1 MKVFFSGTHRER
13 SPQDTLAAITP
24 LLPEFGITRLADVT
38 GLDVL
43 GVPVVMSVRPLAR
56 TLSVSQGKGATL
68 DLARISAAM
77 EAIELDHAE
86 RAVPA
91 AELAG
96 VPAGQLG
103 LPYPVLAL
111 EQHAGSLLTGRTPLD
126 WITART
132 IGDGSNVLVPRQA
145 VFMGR
150 DLRDGWRSYTLT
162 ASSNGLAS
170 GNNVSEATVH
180 ALYEVIERDATSAL
194 GIVPVRE
201 RHYVDPATVNEP
213 YCAGLIDRIR
223 SAGAWLEIV
232 HTPSRFGVPA
242 FACYLWHEDAAAAMV
257 VGSGAHGDPAVALSR
272 AITEAA
278 QSRLTFIAGTRDD
291 IVAATYLPPDGFAR
305 PTTPVAARP
314 WDPAAYGTTAAYDTC
329 AEEAAALA
337 AAVATHT
344 GHEPMAVDLAD
355 RAEFAVVKV
364 MCPGLTY
371 AARHEIPRHE
381 EASAP

>member
-1 MKVFFSGTHRER
+1 MKVFFAGTHRER
-13 SPQDTLAAITP
+13 PPHDTLAAITP
-24 LLPEFGITRLADVT
+24 LLGEFGITRLADVT

-43 GVPVVMSVRPLAR
+43 GIPVVMSVRPLAR

-77 EAIELDHAE
+77 EAIELHHAE

-91 AELAG
+91 ARFTD
-96 VPAGQLG
+96 VPADQLS
-103 LPYPVLAL
+103 LPYPLLAL
-111 EQHAGSLLTGRTPLD
+111 EQHAGSLLTERTPLD
-126 WITART
+126 WITARR
-132 IGDGSNVLVPRQA
+132 IGDGHQVLVPRQA
-145 VFMGR
+145 VQMGR

-170 GNNVSEATVH
+170 GNTRAEAVVH

-194 GIVPVRE
+194 GTVPAHE
-201 RHYVDPATVNEP
+201 RHYVDPTTVDEP
-213 YCAGLIDRIR
+213 YCAELIERIR
-223 SAGAWLEIV
+223 SGGAWLEIV
-232 HTPSRFGVPA
+232 HAPSRFGVPA

-257 VGSGAHGDPAVALSR
+257 VGSGAHADAAVALSR

-291 IVAATYLPPDGFAR
+291 IVASTYLPPDGFAR
-305 PTTPVAARP
+305 PHTPAAARP
-314 WDPAAYGTTAAYDTC
+314 WNPAAYGSTAHYATC
-329 AEEAAALA
+329 AEEADALA
-337 AAVATHT
+337 AAVTART

-355 RAEFAVVKV
+355 RTEFAVVKV
-364 MCPGLTY
+364 LCPGLTY

-381 EASAP
+381 EATAA